1 MAEALG
7 DNERRRL
14 TAIAEDA
21 ERKYIRLHNLLS
33 NFLHNL
39 PALSFI
45 KDEEGRYLY
54 VSKSFADFFQ
64 VQVEQIL
71 GKTDGQWLPEDIAK
85 QFVENDELV
94 RTTRKPLETIER
106 APTNGRTAASI
117 VQKFPIWLDDD
128 QSKVP
133 LIGGIALDITERQ
146 RSQERISELL
156 ADLENLAYSVSHE
169 LQEPVNTIKSYQNLL
184 AARYKDRMGDDADM
198 LISRCTEA
206 AQTIDRMVT
215 DLWTFAR
222 VSKQRDFEDVDAGD
236 ALSTALQRIS
246 ALIDSKSAEIA
257 CGRLPKVHAVEA
269 QLVELFEQIIKN
281 AVQHSGDRPVV
292 KITADR
298 IGDFEEIRI
307 ADNGKGVEPMLVR
320 DMFRLFKRSESQRPD
335 AFSAG
340 MGLPIC
346 ARILQHHGGSIQVE
360 SDLQGTSVIIRL
372 PAAVED

>member
-117 VQKFPIWLDDD
+117 VQKFPIWLD
-128 QSKVP
+128 
-133 LIGGIALDITERQ
+133 ALDITERQ